1 MLRSTSSLVHRRGPV
16 FQFRKSVPVD
26 LIDRLGSSDIRR
38 SLRTCNAR
46 VARQRAWTLA
56 LLIEEAFA
64 VLRDAG
70 LTSGTRD
77 ALNVV
82 LGRVMD
88 DFDRDGR
95 AWAERAKYSM
105 LMDTLVA
112 VHPDRTASSQA
123 SAAILT
129 PLASG
134 LTPPPNGPLV
144 VTPSAPLVT
153 TAPTGDITYLIAQAV
168 RDAQIDPRARRPLS
182 AFLPDYLKE
191 KARDVAPKTVEE
203 LGTKIRIFIDAI
215 GDLDVHAY
223 TRDHLLDFRDLLDE
237 MPKDASKH
245 LGTDSLREAI
255 AINER
260 RPIALPTIGPVTVEA
275 KYLSAVRGVFSYLI
289 VRGILKSN
297 PVAGVSSR
305 QTKDDVEDLLDVEKR
320 LPFSREQIQQLKILS
335 ARESRMSAD
344 FWFPRVDPYLGLRV
358 GEFAQLNAADFREH
372 HGRLCL
378 DFLHTPDGDV
388 VNAARRS
395 QLQLKS
401 DAAYR
406 ICPLPSVVLECG
418 LIEHIE
424 RRRKQDGP
432 LAALFPDERPNRHG
446 VHGQNLSKRLG
457 RDIDEISDDPR
468 HVAHSSRHFFAA
480 CCDEIGMPK
489 HLRNRFM
496 GHEPEDGNDDKK
508 KRRGRHVSARYGS
521 PIPSLGEMAWIDR
534 LKF

>member
-16 FQFRKSVPVD
+16 FWFRKAVPVD

-46 VARQRAWTLA
+46 VARQRAWTLV

-70 LTSGTRD
+70 LSSGARD

-88 DFDRDGR
+88 DFDRGGR
-95 AWAERAKYSM
+95 AWAERAKYGM
-105 LMDTLVA
+105 LLETLGA
-112 VHPDRTASSQA
+112 GQPD
-123 SAAILT
+123 SAADSQVSAGIL
-129 PLASG
+129 A
-134 LTPPPNGPLV
+134 PPVPGPTSLPAPVFTQSPPSVPGAVRPVDMAQLV
-144 VTPSAPLVT
+144 
-153 TAPTGDITYLIAQAV
+153 AQAV

-182 AFLPDYLKE
+182 AFVPDYLKE
-191 KARDVAPKTVEE
+191 KAREIAPRTVEE

-215 GDLDVHAY
+215 GDLEVHAY
-223 TRDHLLDFRDLLDE
+223 TRDHLLDFRDLLDD

-245 LGTDSLREAI
+245 LGTDNIRKAI
-255 AINER
+255 ALNQGRAIV
-260 RPIALPTIGPVTVEA
+260 LPAIGPVTVDA
-275 KYLSAVRGVFSYLI
+275 KYLSAIRGIFSHLV

-297 PVAGVSSR
+297 PVVSVSSR
-305 QTKDDVEDLLDVEKR
+305 QTKDDIEDLLDVEKR
-320 LPFSREQIQQLKILS
+320 LPFSREQIEQLKALS
-335 ARESRMSAD
+335 VRESRVSAD
-344 FWFPRVDPYLGLRV
+344 YWFPRVGPYLGLRV

-378 DFLHTPDGDV
+378 DFLHTPDGEV
-388 VNAARRS
+388 VNAARRA
-395 QLQLKS
+395 QLRLKS

-406 ICPLPSVVLECG
+406 ICPLPLIVLESE
-418 LIEHIE
+418 LIEYIE
-424 RRRKQDGP
+424 RRRKEDGP
-432 LAALFPDERPNRHG
+432 LAPLFPDELPNRHG

-457 RDIDEISDDPR
+457 RDIDEISEDPR
-468 HVAHSSRHFFAA
+468 LVAHSARHFFAA

-496 GHEPEDGNDDKK
+496 GHEPDENDDDKK

-521 PIPSLGEMAWIDR
+521 PVPSIDEMAWIDL